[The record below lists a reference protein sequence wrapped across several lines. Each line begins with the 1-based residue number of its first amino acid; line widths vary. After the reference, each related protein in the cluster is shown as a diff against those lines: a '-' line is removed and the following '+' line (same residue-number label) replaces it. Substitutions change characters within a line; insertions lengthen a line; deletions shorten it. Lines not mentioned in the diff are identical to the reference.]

1 MVNKTSTGVIK
12 LGCALRFHLPS
23 ASSLTTEATVEKAF
37 VAQRV
42 ANKLFATENA
52 IDAAMVEASEMMSE
66 MLKARK
72 ELGVSA
78 VVGDQASAKLVEAI
92 AALGAARTAMVEAH
106 GVLGETKLRLGIR
119 TKLAGFEMKEAS
131 AASVREARRQAS

>member
-1 MVNKTSTGVIK
+1 M
-12 LGCALRFHLPS
+12 
-23 ASSLTTEATVEKAF
+23 EKAF

-52 IDAAMVEASEMMSE
+52 IDAAMLEASEMMAE

-72 ELGVSA
+72 ELGFSA
-78 VVGDQASAKLVEAI
+78 TVGDQASAKLVEALT
-92 AALGAARTAMVEAH
+92 ALGAARTAMVEAH

-119 TKLAGFEMKEAS
+119 TKMAGVELKEAS
-131 AASVREARRQAS
+131 AAGQAQARREVG

>member
-1 MVNKTSTGVIK
+1 M
-12 LGCALRFHLPS
+12 
-23 ASSLTTEATVEKAF
+23 EKAF

-52 IDAAMVEASEMMSE
+52 IDAAMLEASEMMAE

-78 VVGDQASAKLVEAI
+78 VVGDQASAKLVEAMT
-92 AALGAARTAMVEAH
+92 ALAAARTAMVEAH

>member
-1 MVNKTSTGVIK
+1 M
-12 LGCALRFHLPS
+12 
-23 ASSLTTEATVEKAF
+23 EKAF

-52 IDAAMVEASEMMSE
+52 IDAAMLEASEMMAE
-66 MLKARK
+66 ILKARK

-78 VVGDQASAKLVEAI
+78 VVGDQASVKLVEAI
-92 AALGAARTAMVEAH
+92 AALGAARTAMVGAH

-131 AASVREARRQAS
+131 AAPAREARRQAS